1 MKDALFPLLL
11 AAVGLPVVVLV
22 VVLVARHL
30 VEKHADEAA
39 AAILRKHA
47 RQPADRPKELTR

>member
-11 AAVGLPVVVLV
+11 AALGLPVVIGG
-22 VVLVARHL
+22 VAGVAYHL
-30 VEKHADEAA
+30 VERHADEAA

-47 RQPADRPKELTR
+47 RQAADRPKELTR